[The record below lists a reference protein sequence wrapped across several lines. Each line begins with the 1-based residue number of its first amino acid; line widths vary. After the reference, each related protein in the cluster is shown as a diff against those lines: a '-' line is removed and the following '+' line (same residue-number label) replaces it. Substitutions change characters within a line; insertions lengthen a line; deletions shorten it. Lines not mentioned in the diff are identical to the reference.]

1 MKKPVIVI
9 SSHVVRGSVGNRAAA
24 LALEM
29 RGHPVWTVPTIILPY
44 HPGHGT
50 ATRIVPDQN
59 QFEDLLD
66 DLAGSKWVGELGGV
80 LTGYM
85 ATAAQAQST
94 GRFVAHLRAANPNI
108 VHLCDPVI
116 GDDGGLYVPEENAGA
131 IRDHLANNADI
142 LTPNRFELGWL
153 SGESISD
160 ANDARKAA
168 AGLAPATVLA
178 TSIPAMMHGN
188 IANLLVHGNQA
199 ILAEHREVK
208 NPPKG
213 PGDLAAA
220 LFLSRLLDG
229 EPHDKAL
236 QASTASVFE
245 LVARAAKR
253 GSDELMLETDAI
265 SIQRPMAMV
274 STRKLM

>member
-29 RGHPVWTVPTIILPY
+29 RGHPVWTVPTIVLPY

-50 ATRIVPDQN
+50 ATRIIPDQN
-59 QFEDLLD
+59 QFEGLLG
-66 DLAGSKWVGELGGV
+66 DLADSKWVSELGGV

-85 ATAAQAQST
+85 ANAAQAEIT
-94 GRFVAHLRAANPNI
+94 ARFIARLKAGNPDL
-108 VHLCDPVI
+108 VYLCDPVI
-116 GDDGGLYVPEENAGA
+116 GDDGGLYVPEENASA
-131 IRDHLANNADI
+131 IQEHLVTKADI
-142 LTPNRFELGWL
+142 LTPNRYELGWL
-153 SGESISD
+153 SGKDISD
-160 ANDARKAA
+160 ANDARRAA
-168 AGLAPATVLA
+168 AGLAPETVLA
-178 TSIPAMMHGN
+178 TSIPAMMRGN
-188 IANLLVHGNQA
+188 LANMLVHGNQA
-199 ILAEHREVK
+199 ILAEHREVE

-213 PGDLAAA
+213 PGDLIAA
-220 LFLSRLLDG
+220 LFLARLLDD

-245 LVARAAKR
+245 LVANAAKR
-253 GSDELMLETDAI
+253 GSEELMLETDAI

-274 STRKLM
+274 STRKLV